1 MRLHWKI
8 ESHRLKLQLKKSFST
23 SAIVSNL
30 MLCSPLWLSIHTRI
44 KVLIGPGRKQR
55 LNKWTS
61 AKLWVTCRPAP
72 ITGQFLRGH
81 LTKARELT
89 GLNMW
94 CPRRSWGSAGPQ
106 ASAAPS
112 APGSPTSSS
121 YTDSELLP
129 LCSPRQH
136 AHRCVQLGPQERGLC
151 QGLYHCGRRFFILLA
166 VINACILSLHPA
178 DFQGEIC
185 AWPTATEPVWDPRG
199 PVGSPI
205 DQELWRLAWFLQVPI
220 QIILSISV

>member
-8 ESHRLKLQLKKSFST
+8 ESHRLKLQLKRSFSS

-121 YTDSELLP
+121 YTDSEHLP

-136 AHRCVQLGPQERGLC
+136 TPMCAAGPPGEGFVSRAVSLWEEIVKLANSNKLPHPQPPPCWFSGWNLCLTHCHWTSLGPQRPC
-151 QGLYHCGRRFFILLA
+151 
-166 VINACILSLHPA
+166 
-178 DFQGEIC
+178 
-185 AWPTATEPVWDPRG
+185 W
-199 PVGSPI
+199 
-205 DQELWRLAWFLQVPI
+205 
-220 QIILSISV
+220 